1 MERVESR
8 EMGSESPLAPC
19 LNKKRAAGAVWHLLL
34 GALRAVGA
42 ARPSDGAGRVWWPG
56 SCGHVAAVCVL
67 QQLPVVCGHCIPAA
81 ALSASG
87 SMGIISASAHRLR
100 HPEFHFVAAK
110 VANLSEIAVRLVR
123 FFPMRAKWRGQ
134 KDEIAT
140 SAAQGGHIGGGAC
153 VYPRLHGGWSRHR
166 FCFLTVFK
174 MCNFAPVFLLKFPLS
189 EHKCKKYN
197 NFWEMLWLYW

>member
-42 ARPSDGAGRVWWPG
+42 ARPADGAGRVWWPG
-56 SCGHVAAVCVL
+56 SCGHVAAVCAL

-87 SMGIISASAHRLR
+87 SMGIISASARRLQ
-100 HPEFHFVAAK
+100 HPEFFFTVAK
-110 VANLSEIAVRLVR
+110 VVNFFEIAVCLAC
-123 FFPMRAKWRGQ
+123 FFSVAGSAGQ
-134 KDEIAT
+134 GEGLIWHA
-140 SAAQGGHIGGGAC
+140 GGT
-153 VYPRLHGGWSRHR
+153 LHPGRETAWAICCEGTTGS
-166 FCFLTVFK
+166 
-174 MCNFAPVFLLKFPLS
+174 LLCLRVP
-189 EHKCKKYN
+189 
-197 NFWEMLWLYW
+197 